1 MKISAFLAPT
11 RDRWLRRPLGS
22 AAFKPWL
29 LSPGSLTK
37 RLQQH
42 SQQFRVQAI
51 SQKRQPS
58 RLSETSLLRLP
69 ARRAALLRDVLLH
82 CDDQPVVFA
91 HSVLPVNALAGGWR
105 QLPSL
110 GNRSLGSTLF
120 ADPRTC
126 RTRLQFK
133 KLYSGHFLYKLVGAS
148 QAAVQGPLWARR
160 SVFRLQGRA
169 ILVTEVFLPAV
180 LALQEQTP

>member
-1 MKISAFLAPT
+1 M
-11 RDRWLRRPLGS
+11 
-22 AAFKPWL
+22 
-29 LSPGSLTK
+29 TK

-42 SQQFRVQAI
+42 SQQFKVQAL
-51 SQKRQPS
+51 SQLRQPT
-58 RLSETSLLRLP
+58 RPSEMGLLGLP
-69 ARRAALLRDVLLH
+69 ARKSALLRDVLLH
-82 CDDQPVVFA
+82 CDDHAVVFA
-91 HSVLPVNALAGGWR
+91 HSVLPVSALAGGWR
-105 QLPSL
+105 QLSRL

-133 KLYSGHFLYKLVGAS
+133 KLHAGHALYKQIQAS

-180 LALQEQTP
+180 LALQVREPT